1 MEYKSLELRVG
12 LTIFIAAV
20 ILIIGL
26 MWFQSFKISRS
37 EYEIHAVFPMVGSIS
52 RGDDVNLN
60 GVQRGSVKRVELRDK
75 DVLVTMSIDAG
86 TNIPE
91 DSRIVLQTIG
101 IMGERVVTI
110 LLGSSDR
117 FLEPGAIMTGVYDP
131 GISEALAF
139 LGNIMDELTTLTHD
153 MRRITGTLTQGD
165 KLGRTVDNLAGIT
178 TELRSLLEQD
188 GPELRAGVRSLRR
201 SAETVEGLLARND
214 GEIDTMIASFGS
226 MSRDLPKLVRR
237 MRSLTDSLAVVT
249 AKLQRD
255 DNTLGAL
262 MNDRT
267 FMNRLEKT
275 VLDLGA
281 LVAEIKANPKK
292 YLKVEIF

>member
-20 ILIIGL
+20 VLIVGL

-37 EYEIHAVFPMVGSIS
+37 EYELHAVFPMVGSIS
-52 RGDDVNLN
+52 HGDEVNVN
-60 GVQRGSVKRVELRDK
+60 GVKRGAVKHVELRDN

-91 DSRIVLQTIG
+91 DSRIVLQTVG
-101 IMGERVVTI
+101 IMGDRVVTI
-110 LLGSSDR
+110 LLGSSKR

-153 MRRITGTLTQGD
+153 MRRIAGTLTQGD
-165 KLGRTVDNLAGIT
+165 KLGRSVENLASIT
-178 TELRSLLEQD
+178 TELRALLERD

-214 GEIDTMIASFGS
+214 GEIDTIIASFGS
-226 MSRDLPKLVRR
+226 VSRDLPELVRR
-237 MRSLTDSLAVVT
+237 MRGLTDSLAAVT
-249 AKLQRD
+249 ATLRRD
-255 DNTLGAL
+255 DNSLGAL
-262 MNDRT
+262 MNDRV
-267 FMNRLEKT
+267 FMDGLEKT
-275 VLDLGA
+275 VRELGD
-281 LVAEIKANPKK
+281 LVADIKANPKK

>member
-20 ILIIGL
+20 VLIVGL

-37 EYEIHAVFPMVGSIS
+37 EYELHAVFPMVGSIS
-52 RGDDVNLN
+52 HGDEVNVN
-60 GVQRGSVKRVELRDK
+60 GVKRGAVKHVELRDN

-91 DSRIVLQTIG
+91 DSRIVLQTVG
-101 IMGERVVTI
+101 IMGDRVVTI
-110 LLGSSDR
+110 LLGSSKR

-131 GISEALAF
+131 GVSEALAF

-153 MRRITGTLTQGD
+153 MRRIAGTLTQGD
-165 KLGRTVDNLAGIT
+165 KLGRSVENLASIT
-178 TELRSLLEQD
+178 TELRALLERD

-214 GEIDTMIASFGS
+214 GEIDTIIASFGS
-226 MSRDLPKLVRR
+226 VSRDLPELVRR
-237 MRSLTDSLAVVT
+237 MRGLTDSLAAVT
-249 AKLQRD
+249 ATLRRD
-255 DNTLGAL
+255 DNSLGAL
-262 MNDRT
+262 MNDRV
-267 FMNRLEKT
+267 FMDGLEKT
-275 VLDLGA
+275 VRELGD
-281 LVAEIKANPKK
+281 LVADIKANPKK

>member
-178 TELRSLLEQD
+178 TELRSMLERD
-188 GPELRAGVRSLRR
+188 GPELRAGVHSLRR

-226 MSRDLPKLVRR
+226 MSRDLPELVRR
-237 MRSLTDSLAVVT
+237 MRSLTDSLAAVT

-267 FMNRLEKT
+267 FMDRLEKT